1 MKKILSMLLALVMLV
16 TCFMALSACA
26 PRPYLKD
33 LEEAAENLEDADYFA
48 TYTDDEDN
56 LGVGVV
62 ERLSAY
68 DDDDNYLYVIVYASN
83 KLASLSYEELKAE
96 LEAEKESTKREI
108 ERIKHILKKF
118 DGELKSDEIDEYE
131 DELKDLEEELEEYKN
146 FVIGK
151 SGKTVWYGTKDAIK
165 DSKG

>member
-1 MKKILSMLLALVMLV
+1 MG
-16 TCFMALSACA
+16 CA
-26 PRPYLKD
+26 YFVVDYFSSKPNIDD
-33 LEEAAENLEDADYFA
+33 LEAAKANLEDADYSA
-48 TYTDDEDN
+48 TYTDDEDY
-56 LGVGVV
+56 LGVGEV
-62 ERLSAY
+62 ERLTAS
-68 DDDDNYLYVIVYASN
+68 DDDDNILYVVVYASN
-83 KLASLSYEELKAE
+83 KLANLTYEELKAN

-118 DGELKSDEIDEYE
+118 DDELKSAEIDKYE

>member
-1 MKKILSMLLALVMLV
+1 MKKILSMLLAVVMLA

-48 TYTDDEDN
+48 TYTDDEDY
-56 LGVGVV
+56 LDVGEV
-62 ERLSAY
+62 ERLTAS
-68 DDDDNYLYVIVYASN
+68 DDDDNILYVVVYASN
-83 KLASLSYEELKAE
+83 KLASLSYEELKAS

-118 DGELKSDEIDEYE
+118 DDELESAEIEKYE
-131 DELKDLEEELEEYKN
+131 DDLEELEEELEEYKN
-146 FVIGK
+146 VVIGK